1 MELLRQHARIT
12 AALMIRE
19 MSTRYGGKPGGY
31 LWALFDPTAH
41 VVMLTLIFQTIARLP
56 ALGTSFPLF
65 FATGYLPFHCYQSM
79 QSFISG
85 TIKANKALLSYPIVT
100 PADAVTSRYLL
111 QASTSFLIVII
122 VLNVVALES
131 DLTLHIDMTSAVAAC
146 VTATLLGLG
155 VGLTNIALFARFPIY
170 EQVFGLVMRPLMLLS
185 GVFFLP
191 HLIPH
196 PFDKLLLYNPVV
208 HVIIWFRRSIYPEYW
223 AQGLD
228 LNYLYAFTA
237 ISVFVGLSLFT
248 FSARAMRE
256 G

>member
-1 MELLRQHARIT
+1 MELIRQHARVT

-31 LWALFDPTAH
+31 LWALFDPVAH

-65 FATGYLPFHCYQSM
+65 FATGYLPFHCYQTM
-79 QSFISG
+79 QSFVSG
-85 TIKANKALLSYPIVT
+85 TIKSNKALLSYPMVT
-100 PADAVTSRYLL
+100 PADAVSSRYLL

-122 VLNVVALES
+122 VMNVVALES
-131 DLTLHIDMTSAVAAC
+131 DLTLHIDLASAAGAC
-146 VTATLLGLG
+146 FLATLLGLG
-155 VGLTNIALFARFPIY
+155 VGLSNIALFARFPIY
-170 EQVFGLVMRPLMLLS
+170 EQIFGVVMRPLMLLS
-185 GVFFLP
+185 GVLFLP

-196 PFDKLLLYNPVV
+196 PFDDVLLFNPVV
-208 HVIIWFRRSIYPEYW
+208 HAIILFRKGVYPEYW

-228 LNYLYAFTA
+228 LNYLYTFTA

>member
-1 MELLRQHARIT
+1 MELLKQHARIT

-31 LWALFDPTAH
+31 LWALFDPVAH

-56 ALGTSFPLF
+56 SLGTSFPLF
-65 FATGYLPFHCYQSM
+65 FATGYLPFHCYHSM

-85 TIKANKALLSYPIVT
+85 TIKANKALLNYPIVT
-100 PADAVTSRYLL
+100 PLDTVVSRYVL
-111 QASTSFLIVII
+111 QTSTSFLIVII
-122 VLNVVALES
+122 VMNVVALES
-131 DLTLHIDMTSAVAAC
+131 SLTLHVDVTSATKAC
-146 VTATLLGLG
+146 GLATLLGLG
-155 VGLTNIALFARFPIY
+155 VGLSNIALFSCSSIY
-170 EQVFGLVMRPLMLLS
+170 EQVFGLVMRPMMLLS

-196 PFDKLLLYNPVV
+196 PFDNLLLYNPVV
-208 HVIIWFRRSIYPEYW
+208 HTIILFRRSIYPEYW

-228 LNYLYAFTA
+228 LDYLYAFTA
-237 ISVFVGLSLFT
+237 ISVFIGLSLFT
-248 FSARAMRE
+248 LSATAVRE